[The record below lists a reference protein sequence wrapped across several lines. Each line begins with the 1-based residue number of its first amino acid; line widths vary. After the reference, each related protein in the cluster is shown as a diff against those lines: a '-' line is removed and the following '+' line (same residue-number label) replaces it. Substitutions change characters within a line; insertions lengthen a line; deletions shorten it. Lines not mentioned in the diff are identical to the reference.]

1 MSYSLYKLIHL
12 TGIFMVLVSLGG
24 LTLYVA
30 NGGVRAENSW
40 RRQAALTHGIGLFL
54 ALLGGFGMLARL
66 GIHWP
71 WPTWLIV
78 KLVVWL
84 LLGAMVALVYRKSE
98 LSKVWWWGTIL
109 LALFAGFM
117 ALVKPI

>member
-1 MSYSLYKLIHL
+1 
-12 TGIFMVLVSLGG
+12 MVLVSLGG